1 MINLRVIALAM
12 ITAENATLAVPAAIV
27 DADGKPLL
35 SWRVAILPYLDD
47 GGRALFEEFH
57 LDEPWDSD
65 HNKKLIP
72 RMPAVFA
79 AARVPPD
86 LGLTGVVV
94 PAGPGMAFGDPDGT
108 VHIGGED
115 GPPATAVRLRSL
127 ADGLSQTAFVIA
139 IPGLEVPW
147 TQPIDHTGDPAELFA
162 ALKQKGVRCVTVV
175 AADGPHRGQAR
186 GAEGVFLEGRAG
198 RVRLS
203 RPPLT
208 GPRAYSIHTRDLQ
221 KRRDTTWARA
231 CSPYLRRAVDFSRL
245 PGAR

>member
-1 MINLRVIALAM
+1 MTASTSTPRARHIAVRIAITGLALGLPACRDLAWETEVINLRVIALAM

-175 AADGPHRGQAR
+175 AADGSVRVVPT
-186 GAEGVFLEGRAG
+186 GAKPEAL
-198 RVRLS
+198 
-203 RPPLT
+203 
-208 GPRAYSIHTRDLQ
+208 RAYFSKAGQDVFDSRDL
-221 KRRDTTWARA
+221 R
-231 CSPYLRRAVDFSRL
+231 
-245 PGAR
+245 